1 MTDIE
6 ITAHRT
12 INDRVKMGNIS
23 SRTRQQSPIQETQA
37 EELINLGRMD
47 GFQGAADILESNL
60 YFGPKFLLDFSQH
73 PAYESGLTQ
82 SEIARIFWDEIWS
95 LFSGSGSLM
104 TESQMAQ
111 YGNLYQPVRLI
122 A

>member
-1 MTDIE
+1 
-6 ITAHRT
+6 
-12 INDRVKMGNIS
+12 MGNLS
-23 SRTRQQSPIQETQA
+23 SRTQSPTQRQQMQA
-37 EELINLGRMD
+37 EELINLERID
-47 GFQGAADILESNL
+47 GVPAAEILESNL

-73 PAYESGLTQ
+73 PAYESGLSR
-82 SEIARIFWDEIWS
+82 SEIARIFWDEIWG
-95 LFSGSGSLM
+95 LFSGSGNVM

>member
-1 MTDIE
+1 
-6 ITAHRT
+6 
-12 INDRVKMGNIS
+12 MGNIS
-23 SRTRQQSPIQETQA
+23 SRSSIPISQRPEGQA
-37 EELINLGRMD
+37 EELINLELIN
-47 GFQGAADILESNL
+47 DIPTAEVLESNL

-73 PAYESGLTQ
+73 PAYESGLSR

-95 LFSGSGSLM
+95 LFSGTGSLM

-111 YGNLYQPVRLI
+111 YGNLYQPVRMI

>member
-1 MTDIE
+1 
-6 ITAHRT
+6 
-12 INDRVKMGNIS
+12 MGNIS

-37 EELINLGRMD
+37 EELINLDRMD
-47 GFQGAADILESNL
+47 SFQRSEILESNL

-73 PAYESGLTQ
+73 PAYESGLSQ

-95 LFSGSGSLM
+95 LFSGNGSMM